1 MAGENYD
8 ALVGG
13 TTTLLHPIAI
23 LTRGPARNLRMSHFG
38 LIQVNKVP
46 IDLGFV
52 G

>member
-13 TTTLLHPIAI
+13 TTTLHHPIAI
-23 LTRGPARNLRMSHFG
+23 LTRGPARNLRMSHIG

-46 IDLGFV
+46 IDFGFV